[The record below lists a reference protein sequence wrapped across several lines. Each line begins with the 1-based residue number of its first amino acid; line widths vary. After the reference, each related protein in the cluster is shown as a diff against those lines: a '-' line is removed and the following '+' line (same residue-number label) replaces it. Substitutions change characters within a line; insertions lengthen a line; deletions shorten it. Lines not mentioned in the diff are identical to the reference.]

1 MCSLVICG
9 KPLHVWHLSLLKEH
23 NILKLLGMVLS
34 YLLGIY
40 GNFKGI
46 DVGSTLWLILFLS
59 NVSAL
64 LIASSKFP
72 NNLLNVTLSRF
83 LGRDRYC
90 FIDTLNNVKNISWFV
105 LFSNFSKE
113 AKY

>member
-1 MCSLVICG
+1 
-9 KPLHVWHLSLLKEH
+9 
-23 NILKLLGMVLS
+23 
-34 YLLGIY
+34 
-40 GNFKGI
+40 
-46 DVGSTLWLILFLS
+46 
-59 NVSAL
+59 
-64 LIASSKFP
+64 
-72 NNLLNVTLSRF
+72 LNVTLSRF